1 HRGLGSGVAHQGDAS
16 LIMSLLWVALAIL
29 LLLAGIRAIVR
40 TRAVRRRSGTVDDDA
55 VRRILEDGSLDVDD
69 EDERLDLDDAARA
82 EDEFWRETSDGPDE
96 FGR

>member
-1 HRGLGSGVAHQGDAS
+1 
-16 LIMSLLWVALAIL
+16 MSLLWVALAIL
-29 LLLAGIRAIVR
+29 LLIAGIRAIVR

-69 EDERLDLDDAARA
+69 EDEPLDLDEAARA
-82 EDEFWRETSDGPDE
+82 EDEFWSETWDEPDE